1 MQKINVAEKLESFTE
16 HFTPK
21 LIADVNGQSLKVV
34 KALGEFVWHKHDDDD
49 ELFWVIS
56 GQLKMCFRDREVMVG
71 PGEMIVVPKGVEHKP
86 VAEEEVE
93 IVLIEPADMLNTGD
107 VTSDL
112 TVRNPARI

>member
-1 MQKINVAEKLESFTE
+1 MQKINVAEKLCSFSD

-34 KALGEFVWHKHDDDD
+34 KALGEFVWHKHDEDD

-71 PGEMIVVPKGVEHKP
+71 PGELIVVPKGVEHKP

-93 IVLIEPADMLNTGD
+93 IVLIEPAGMLNTGD
-107 VTSDL
+107 ATSEL
-112 TVRNPARI
+112 TVPDPERI